1 MTIIANTETTYVG
14 IGNRELLLDTIYNIA
29 PAETPV
35 LTNASKVT
43 LNRELIDWQT
53 DTLRAAAAN
62 AQLEG
67 DDSPGFPAFVPT
79 VRLRNFAQISRE
91 LVIVSGTQDIVN
103 KAGRGSDLAYKVAQG
118 SMALKRDLE
127 FSILANALGNAGAAA
142 TARVSCTLDNFAGIT
157 NFEGGAGGTQP
168 AFTTTAGITTV
179 TTQLA
184 AGTQRPFV
192 ETSLRNVLQQI
203 YTAGGNPSTIMCGP
217 TTKQTISTF
226 GGVATKTFYQ
236 DAAAPSVIVSAA
248 DVYVSD
254 YSKLAVIP
262 DRFINKVSAK
272 FNDVFILDW
281 DLLAVGFLREFQVQ
295 ELAKTGDAEK
305 RQLIVEWSLVVKNSA
320 GIGLITDINN

>member
-1 MTIIANTETTYVG
+1 MAIIANTETTYVG

-62 AQLEG
+62 AQFEG
-67 DDSPGFPAFVPT
+67 DDSPGFPSFVPT
-79 VRLRNFAQISRE
+79 VRWRNFAQISRE

-127 FSILANALGNAGAAA
+127 FNMLSNVLPVAGAAG
-142 TARVSCTLDNFAGIT
+142 TARVSTGLPNYIIT
-157 NFEGGAGGTQP
+157 NVSGGAGRTNS
-168 AFTTTAGITTV
+168 ATTVTAGITTV
-179 TTQLA
+179 TTLIVD
-184 AGTQRPFV
+184 GTQRPMT
-192 ETSLRNVLQQI
+192 ESLLRTVLQSI

-262 DRFINKVSAK
+262 NRFGRKVSSN
-272 FNDVFILDW
+272 FNDCFILDW

-305 RQLIVEWSLVVKNSA
+305 RQLIAEWSLICKNEA
-320 GIGLITDINN
+320 GIGIVADLNN

>member
-67 DDSPGFPAFVPT
+67 DDSPAFPAFVPT
-79 VRLRNFAQISRE
+79 VRIRNFAQISRE

-127 FSILANALGNAGAAA
+127 FNMLSNVLPNAGAAA
-142 TARVSCTLDNFAGIT
+142 TARVSTGLPDYIAT
-157 NFEGGAGGTQP
+157 NTSKGGGAGADP
-168 AFTTTAGITTV
+168 VYTTTAGITTV
-179 TTQLA
+179 TTLVVD
-184 AGTQRPFV
+184 GTQRPMT
-192 ETSLRNVLQQI
+192 ETLLRTVLQLI
-203 YTAGGNPSTIMCGP
+203 YTQGGNPSTIMCGP

-262 DRFINKVSAK
+262 NRFIRQVSSN
-272 FNDVFILDW
+272 FNDCFVLDW

-305 RQLIVEWSLVVKNSA
+305 RQLIAEWSLVVKNEKGL
-320 GIGLITDINN
+320 GIVRDLNN